1 MINYDYIIQLFNI
14 PNVWFSTI

>member
-1 MINYDYIIQLFNI
+1 MITYDYIIQLFNI